1 MGLPSN
7 RRYSLRVD
15 ITPSLLCSLQGNM
28 GTLINM
34 QPMFLLFLLLKP
46 LQFKLITNGS
56 LTDKESEEHLDDTGP
71 TRAPTKELFK
81 AHVIIDSKRTLHDPT
96 YCSDDMKIK
105 KAHCRL
111 YYVKEHF
118 FP

>member
-1 MGLPSN
+1 
-7 RRYSLRVD
+7 
-15 ITPSLLCSLQGNM
+15 M

-56 LTDKESEEHLDDTGP
+56 LTDEEFEEHLDDTGP

-105 KAHCRL
+105 KLTVGFIVLRNISSFKHHMRTF
-111 YYVKEHF
+111 K
-118 FP
+118 